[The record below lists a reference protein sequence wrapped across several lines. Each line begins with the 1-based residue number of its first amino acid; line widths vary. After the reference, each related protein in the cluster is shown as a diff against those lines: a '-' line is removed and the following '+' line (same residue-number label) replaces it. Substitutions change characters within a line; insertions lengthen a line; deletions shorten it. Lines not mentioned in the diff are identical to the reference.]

1 MRHHCGCF
9 LEPSVVLTPSLFAI
23 ASTLGES
30 SNLSD
35 QQQAV
40 EIYESLVKK
49 TLNRSKNYVKAAE
62 HYKEVILL
70 EPNHKGALFNLALL
84 YRNQLGKPNDA
95 SSLALHLIQVHPSH
109 MKSYLLLGDIELTEK
124 ANTKQAKQYF
134 EQALKLNP
142 TNIQAKHNFCVAL
155 ADEGELEQSE
165 SCLLEA
171 IAMTPKPQN
180 YLLQHLEIIRE
191 RLRSRGR
198 RSLSSSTDD
207 D

>member
-1 MRHHCGCF
+1 MMV
-9 LEPSVVLTPSLFAI
+9 PPSLFAI

-49 TLNRSKNYVKAAE
+49 NFEPVKVHFALGMLETDKRNYVKAAE

-155 ADEGELEQSE
+155 ADEE
-165 SCLLEA
+165 SSVNNHRHYVGLLSLKPARNQLVSTKA
-171 IAMTPKPQN
+171 INILNTV
-180 YLLQHLEIIRE
+180 
-191 RLRSRGR
+191 
-198 RSLSSSTDD
+198 LSCD
-207 D
+207 